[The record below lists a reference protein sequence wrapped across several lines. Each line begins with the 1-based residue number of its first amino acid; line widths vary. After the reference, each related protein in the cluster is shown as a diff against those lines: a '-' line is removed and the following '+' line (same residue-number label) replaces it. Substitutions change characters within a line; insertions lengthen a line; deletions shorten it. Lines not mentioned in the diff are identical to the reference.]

1 MLFGEALQQMP
12 LYSKILKDMLT
23 RKHKYIHQENIIVE
37 GNYSVV
43 IQKILPPKH
52 KDPGN
57 VTIPCSIGEVNVG
70 KALIDLGASINL
82 MPLSMFRRFGELEIM
97 PTRMTLQLVDCSIT
111 MPYGV
116 IEDVLVRVKHFI
128 FPTDFVIMDIYEDID
143 IPVILGRPFM
153 LTTSCIVDMGKR
165 KLELGFEDQKIDFDL
180 FVENKPALEHNV
192 MEGGQ
197 EVLKVRTKT

>member
-1 MLFGEALQQMP
+1 MP
-12 LYSKILKDMLT
+12 LYSKFLKDMLT

-37 GNYSVV
+37 GNCSAV

-57 VTIPCSIGEVNVG
+57 VTIPCSIREVIVG

-82 MPLSMFRRFGELEIM
+82 MPLPMCRRLGEFEMM
-97 PTRMTLQLVDCSIT
+97 PTRMTLQLVDRSIT
-111 MPYGV
+111 KPYRV

-128 FPTDFVIMDIYEDID
+128 FLTDFVVMDICEDTD
-143 IPVILGRPFM
+143 ILVILGRPFM
-153 LTTSCIVDMGKR
+153 LTASCIVDMGRR

-180 FVENKPALEHNV
+180 FDEDKPAPKQNVCLQV

-197 EVLKVRTKT
+197 EVLTVRTKT